1 MQTAVLGAGSW
12 GTAIAVLTADNGHP
26 TRLWG
31 RSRDQVALLAGGR
44 ENERY
49 LPGRAFPVGLE
60 VTELLSRAV
69 DGADLYV
76 AEKSNELVLVFED
89 LANSPGGDIVP
100 SAATALPG
108 AESVALLPAYLGRG
122 SVR

>member
-1 MQTAVLGAGSW
+1 MTAPYRSLALAFVSLTILVSAQQNLHASSHREAPI
-12 GTAIAVLTADNGHP
+12 TALDEKADITDFYAFVSYDDPEKVTSDIAFN
-26 TRLWG
+26 
-31 RSRDQVALLAGGR
+31 
-44 ENERY
+44 
-49 LPGRAFPVGLE
+49 
-60 VTELLSRAV
+60 
-69 DGADLYV
+69 GADLYV